1 MHILL
6 TGSSGSLGRATLPYL
21 LSQSHTVTSID
32 LVPLPSSLLDSLPSS
47 QSGAFTHH
55 VLNLC
60 DYPALD
66 ALFARI
72 PKVDGLIHLGAI
84 PDPLRHDARQVHGDN
99 VVGAYNVIK
108 TAIDHGV
115 ERVVQASSVNAV
127 GLSYTP
133 EGMQTFDELPIDET
147 ADFRPRD
154 PYALSKQ

>member
-6 TGSSGSLGRATLPYL
+6 TGSSGSLGRAVLPYL

-32 LVPLPSSLLDSLPSS
+32 LVPLPSTLLEQIPASAS
-47 QSGAFTHH
+47 FTHH

-84 PDPLRHDARQVHGDN
+84 PDPTRHDARQVHGDN
-99 VVGAYNVIK
+99 VVGAYNVMK

-115 ERVVQASSVNAV
+115 ERIVQASSVNAV

-147 ADFRPRD
+147 AAYRPRD